1 MIVFKITVEIK
12 DARIEKQSKKIQ
24 PKDVAESF
32 IENSKD
38 WLSLKNTKVR
48 VKIVNQS
55 PLSDSP
61 IKKIADKP
69 VKSKKSKK

>member
-1 MIVFKITVEIK
+1 MIVFKITVEVK
-12 DARIEKQSKKIQ
+12 DARIEKQSKKIR

-48 VKIVNQS
+48 VRIV
-55 PLSDSP
+55 D
-61 IKKIADKP
+61 P
-69 VKSKKSKK
+69 VKKKECNGKHISAKKNSIMP